1 MSRGDLIGLGLSYV
15 YAFGLLFAVE
25 AIGRR
30 LRWAQ
35 EFTRK
40 IIHIGAGLL
49 VWGILY
55 FFDHWYYGIIPFGTF
70 ILLNYLF
77 YRQQTFKAMDTE
89 RSTLGTVYFAF
100 SITVLFAL
108 FWRTGGQRDHVSIAA
123 AATMA
128 MTLGD
133 AVASIVGR
141 RYGIHTYTILGHTR
155 SWEGTAAM
163 TAVSL
168 IGVLSTLLFL
178 PGSTL
183 SPNSVPWG
191 LGTTLLLSVV
201 GTSVATAAEAV
212 SPAGTDNLSV
222 PLLAGLALYLCS
234 VAIGGPA

>member
-1 MSRGDLIGLGLSYV
+1 MSRGDLIGLVLSYV

-25 AIGRR
+25 AIGKG

-35 EFTRK
+35 AFTRK
-40 IIHIGAGLL
+40 IIHIGAGLWI
-49 VWGILY
+49 WGILY
-55 FFDHWYYGIIPFGTF
+55 LFDHWYYGIIPFGTF

-77 YRQQTFKAMDTE
+77 YRRQAFKAMDTE
-89 RSTLGTVYFAF
+89 RSTPGTVYFAC
-100 SITVLFAL
+100 SITLLFAL
-108 FWRTGGQRDHVSIAA
+108 FWRTGGQRDRVPIAA

-133 AVASIVGR
+133 AFASIVGQ
-141 RYGIHTYTILGHTR
+141 RYGTHTYAILGHTR

-163 TAVSL
+163 ALVSL
-168 IGVLSTLLFL
+168 IGILLTLAFL

-191 LGTTLLLSVV
+191 AGATLLLSLV
-201 GTSVATAAEAV
+201 GAVVATVAEAV

-222 PLLAGLALYLCS
+222 PLLTGLALYLCS
-234 VAIGGPA
+234 IALGGQA

>member
-1 MSRGDLIGLGLSYV
+1 MGLVLSYA

-25 AIGRR
+25 AIGKR

-40 IIHIGAGLL
+40 IIHIGAGLWI
-49 VWGILY
+49 WGILY
-55 FFDHWYYGIIPFGTF
+55 LFDHWYYGIIPFGTF

-89 RSTLGTVYFAF
+89 RSTPGTVYFAF
-100 SITVLFAL
+100 SITILFAL
-108 FWRTGGQRDHVSIAA
+108 FWRTGAQRDHVPIAA

-133 AVASIVGR
+133 AFASIVGQ
-141 RYGIHTYTILGHTR
+141 RYGRHTYSITGHRR

-163 TAVSL
+163 AAVSL
-168 IGVLSTLLFL
+168 IGILLTLAFL

-183 SPNSVPWG
+183 SPNSVSWG
-191 LGTTLLLSVV
+191 AGATLLLSLV
-201 GTSVATAAEAV
+201 GAGVATAAEAV

-222 PLLAGLALYLCS
+222 PLFTGLALYLYS
-234 VAIGGPA
+234 IALGGQA